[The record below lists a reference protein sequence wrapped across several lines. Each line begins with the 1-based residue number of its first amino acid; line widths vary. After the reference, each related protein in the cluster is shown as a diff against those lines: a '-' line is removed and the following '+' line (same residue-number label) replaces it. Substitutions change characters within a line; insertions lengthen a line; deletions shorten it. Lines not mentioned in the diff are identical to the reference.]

1 MKAPH
6 MSWQVAISV
15 GKIIA
20 LILVFVLTLKIELH
34 TIENVPTEGWVRF
47 FLALI

>member
-1 MKAPH
+1 MTVPR
-6 MSWQVAISV
+6 MSWRFAISV